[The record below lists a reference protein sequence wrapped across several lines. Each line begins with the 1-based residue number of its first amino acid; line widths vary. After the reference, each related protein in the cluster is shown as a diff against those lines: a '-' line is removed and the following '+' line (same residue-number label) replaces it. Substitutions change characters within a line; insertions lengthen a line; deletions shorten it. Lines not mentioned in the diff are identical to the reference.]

1 MAAIMLIEQK
11 KSRKNRS
18 PVKVRLILFRRES
31 CRIEENEITLKLY
44 SPLTGDFYKNDVDE
58 YGWNNGVADYPTL
71 FSGVDMAYYEESIR
85 EAVEQRDSDDGGN
98 LMPYFDED
106 RNPGVRKKVLSA
118 VPTVEIRDGELMGCT
133 TVKLKEPLTE
143 AEMQDLQDYLK
154 GQFSDGWGEGFEQQE
169 IQTGDG
175 VLFVHFAEEP
185 FDFTVEQVQG
195 TETSKEQPVPKR
207 PKMKLVGQ
215 DGNIF
220 AILGRA
226 SRLLKENGQPDQA
239 KEMRNRVYQS
249 GNYYKALNIISEY
262 VETELSEK
270 VPPKQKKR
278 SDRER

>member
-1 MAAIMLIEQK
+1 
-11 KSRKNRS
+11 
-18 PVKVRLILFRRES
+18 
-31 CRIEENEITLKLY
+31 
-44 SPLTGDFYKNDVDE
+44 
-58 YGWNNGVADYPTL
+58 
-71 FSGVDMAYYEESIR
+71 MAYYEESIR

-133 TVKLKEPLTE
+133 KVKLKEPLTE

-175 VLFVHFAEEP
+175 VLYVHFAEEP
-185 FDFTVEQVQG
+185 FDFIVEQVQG

-207 PKMKLVGQ
+207 PKMKLAGQ

-226 SRLLKENGQPDQA
+226 SRLLKENGQPQQA
-239 KEMRNRVYQS
+239 TEISSRVYQS
-249 GNYYKALNIISEY
+249 GDYYKALNIISEY

>member
-1 MAAIMLIEQK
+1 M
-11 KSRKNRS
+11 
-18 PVKVRLILFRRES
+18 
-31 CRIEENEITLKLY
+31 
-44 SPLTGDFYKNDVDE
+44 
-58 YGWNNGVADYPTL
+58 ADYPTL
-71 FSGVDMAYYEESIR
+71 FSGADMAYYEESIR
-85 EAVEQRDSDDGGN
+85 EAVEQRDDEDGGN

-106 RNPGVRKKVLSA
+106 RNPSVKKKVLSA

-133 TVKLKEPLTE
+133 TVKLKKPLTE

-175 VLFVHFAEEP
+175 VLYVHFAEEP
-185 FDFTVEQVQG
+185 FDFIVEQVQG

-226 SRLLKENGQPDQA
+226 SRLLKENGQPQQA
-239 KEMRNRVYQS
+239 KEMSSRVYQS
-249 GNYYKALNIISEY
+249 GDYYKALNIISEY

>member
-1 MAAIMLIEQK
+1 M
-11 KSRKNRS
+11 
-18 PVKVRLILFRRES
+18 
-31 CRIEENEITLKLY
+31 
-44 SPLTGDFYKNDVDE
+44 
-58 YGWNNGVADYPTL
+58 ADYPTL

-85 EAVEQRDSDDGGN
+85 EAMGQRDNDDGGN

-106 RNPGVRKKVLSA
+106 RNPGVKKKVLSA

-175 VLFVHFAEEP
+175 VLYVHFAEEP
-185 FDFTVEQVQG
+185 FDFIVEQVQG

-226 SRLLKENGQPDQA
+226 SRLLKENGQPQQA
-239 KEMRNRVYQS
+239 KEMSSRVYQS
-249 GNYYKALNIISEY
+249 GDYYKALNIISEY

>member
-1 MAAIMLIEQK
+1 M
-11 KSRKNRS
+11 
-18 PVKVRLILFRRES
+18 
-31 CRIEENEITLKLY
+31 
-44 SPLTGDFYKNDVDE
+44 
-58 YGWNNGVADYPTL
+58 ADYPTL

-106 RNPGVRKKVLSA
+106 RNPSVKKKVLSV

-133 TVKLKEPLTE
+133 TVKLKESLTE

-175 VLFVHFAEEP
+175 VLYVHFAEEP

-207 PKMKLVGQ
+207 PKMKLMGQ

-226 SRLLKENGQPDQA
+226 SRLLKENGQPQQA
-239 KEMRNRVYQS
+239 KEMSSRVYQS
-249 GNYYKALNIISEY
+249 GDYYKALNIISEY

>member
-1 MAAIMLIEQK
+1 M
-11 KSRKNRS
+11 
-18 PVKVRLILFRRES
+18 
-31 CRIEENEITLKLY
+31 
-44 SPLTGDFYKNDVDE
+44 DE

-71 FSGVDMAYYEESIR
+71 FSGVDMAYYEESIQK
-85 EAVEQRDSDDGGN
+85 AVKQRSSDDDGWN

-106 RNPGVRKKVLSA
+106 RNPSVKKKVLSA
-118 VPTVEIRDGELMGCT
+118 IPSVEIRDGELMGCT
-133 TVKLKEPLTE
+133 TVKLKESLTE

-154 GQFSDGWGEGFEQQE
+154 GQFFDGWGEGSEQQE

-175 VLFVHFAEEP
+175 VLYVHFAEEP

-226 SRLLKENGQPDQA
+226 SRLLKENGQPQQA
-239 KEMRNRVYQS
+239 KEMCSRVYQS

-270 VPPKQKKR
+270 SPAKTKK
-278 SDRER
+278 ERGVAR

>member
-1 MAAIMLIEQK
+1 M
-11 KSRKNRS
+11 
-18 PVKVRLILFRRES
+18 
-31 CRIEENEITLKLY
+31 
-44 SPLTGDFYKNDVDE
+44 
-58 YGWNNGVADYPTL
+58 ADYPTL

-85 EAVEQRDSDDGGN
+85 EAVEQRDNDDGGN

-106 RNPGVRKKVLSA
+106 RNPGVRKKVLRA

-175 VLFVHFAEEP
+175 MLYVHFAEEP

-226 SRLLKENGQPDQA
+226 SRLLKENGQPQQA
-239 KEMRNRVYQS
+239 KEMSSRVYQS
-249 GNYYKALNIISEY
+249 GNYYKALNIIGEY

-270 VPPKQKKR
+270 APAKTKK
-278 SDRER
+278 ERGEAR

>member
-1 MAAIMLIEQK
+1 M
-11 KSRKNRS
+11 
-18 PVKVRLILFRRES
+18 
-31 CRIEENEITLKLY
+31 
-44 SPLTGDFYKNDVDE
+44 
-58 YGWNNGVADYPTL
+58 ADYPTL

-85 EAVEQRDSDDGGN
+85 EAVEQRDNDDGN
-98 LMPYFDED
+98 LMLYFNEE
-106 RNPGVRKKVLSA
+106 RNPGVKKKVLSA
-118 VPTVEIRDGELMGCT
+118 IPTVEIRDGELMGCT
-133 TVKLKEPLTE
+133 TVKLKESLTE

-175 VLFVHFAEEP
+175 VLYVHFAEEP
-185 FDFTVEQVQG
+185 FDFIVEQVQG

-239 KEMRNRVYQS
+239 KEMSSRVYQS
-249 GNYYKALNIISEY
+249 GDYYKALNIISEY

>member
-1 MAAIMLIEQK
+1 
-11 KSRKNRS
+11 
-18 PVKVRLILFRRES
+18 
-31 CRIEENEITLKLY
+31 
-44 SPLTGDFYKNDVDE
+44 
-58 YGWNNGVADYPTL
+58 
-71 FSGVDMAYYEESIR
+71 MAYYEESIR

-106 RNPGVRKKVLSA
+106 RNPSVKKKVLSA

-133 TVKLKEPLTE
+133 TVKLKESLTE

-169 IQTGDG
+169 IQTDDG
-175 VLFVHFAEEP
+175 VLYVHFAEEP

-195 TETSKEQPVPKR
+195 TETSKEQPIPKR

-226 SRLLKENGQPDQA
+226 SRLLKENGQPQQA
-239 KEMRNRVYQS
+239 KEMSSRVYQS
-249 GNYYKALNIISEY
+249 GDYYKALNIISEY

-270 VPPKQKKR
+270 VPPKQRKR

>member
-1 MAAIMLIEQK
+1 M
-11 KSRKNRS
+11 
-18 PVKVRLILFRRES
+18 
-31 CRIEENEITLKLY
+31 
-44 SPLTGDFYKNDVDE
+44 
-58 YGWNNGVADYPTL
+58 ADYPTL

-85 EAVEQRDSDDGGN
+85 EAVEQCDNDDGGN

-106 RNPGVRKKVLSA
+106 RNPGVKKKVLSA

-133 TVKLKEPLTE
+133 TVKLKESLTE

-175 VLFVHFAEEP
+175 VLYVHFAEEP
-185 FDFTVEQVQG
+185 FDFTVEQVQD
-195 TETSKEQPVPKR
+195 TEASKEQPIPKR

-226 SRLLKENGQPDQA
+226 SRLLKENGQPQQA
-239 KEMRNRVYQS
+239 KEMSSRVYQS
-249 GNYYKALNIISEY
+249 GDYYKALNIISEY

>member
-1 MAAIMLIEQK
+1 M
-11 KSRKNRS
+11 
-18 PVKVRLILFRRES
+18 
-31 CRIEENEITLKLY
+31 LKLY

-85 EAVEQRDSDDGGN
+85 EAVEQRDNDDGGN

-133 TVKLKEPLTE
+133 TVKLKESLTE
-143 AEMQDLQDYLK
+143 AEMQNLQDYLK

-175 VLFVHFAEEP
+175 VLCVHFAEGP
-185 FDFTVEQVQG
+185 FDFTVEQVQD
-195 TETSKEQPVPKR
+195 TEASKEQPIPKR
-207 PKMKLVGQ
+207 PKMKLVGR

-226 SRLLKENGQPDQA
+226 SRLLKENGRPQQA
-239 KEMRNRVYQS
+239 KEMSSRVYQS
-249 GNYYKALNIISEY
+249 GDYYKALNIISEY

-270 VPPKQKKR
+270 APVKTKK
-278 SDRER
+278 ERGEAR

>member
-1 MAAIMLIEQK
+1 M
-11 KSRKNRS
+11 
-18 PVKVRLILFRRES
+18 
-31 CRIEENEITLKLY
+31 
-44 SPLTGDFYKNDVDE
+44 
-58 YGWNNGVADYPTL
+58 ADYPTL

-106 RNPGVRKKVLSA
+106 RNPSVKKKVLSA

-175 VLFVHFAEEP
+175 VLYVHFVEEP
-185 FDFTVEQVQG
+185 FDFTVEQVQD
-195 TETSKEQPVPKR
+195 TEASKEQPVPKR
-207 PKMKLVGQ
+207 PKMKLVGR

-226 SRLLKENGQPDQA
+226 SRLLKENGQPQQA
-239 KEMRNRVYQS
+239 KEMSSRVYQS
-249 GNYYKALNIISEY
+249 GDYYKALNIISEY

-270 VPPKQKKR
+270 APAKTKK
-278 SDRER
+278 ERGEAR

>member
-1 MAAIMLIEQK
+1 M
-11 KSRKNRS
+11 
-18 PVKVRLILFRRES
+18 
-31 CRIEENEITLKLY
+31 T
-44 SPLTGDFYKNDVDE
+44 
-58 YGWNNGVADYPTL
+58 DYPTL

-106 RNPGVRKKVLSA
+106 RNPSVKKKVLSA

-154 GQFSDGWGEGFEQQE
+154 GQFFDGWGEGFEQQE

-175 VLFVHFAEEP
+175 VLYVHFAEEP

-226 SRLLKENGQPDQA
+226 SRLLKENGQPQQA
-239 KEMRNRVYQS
+239 KEMSSRVYQS
-249 GNYYKALNIISEY
+249 GDYYKALNIISEY

>member
-1 MAAIMLIEQK
+1 M
-11 KSRKNRS
+11 
-18 PVKVRLILFRRES
+18 
-31 CRIEENEITLKLY
+31 
-44 SPLTGDFYKNDVDE
+44 
-58 YGWNNGVADYPTL
+58 ADYPTL

-85 EAVEQRDSDDGGN
+85 EAMGQRDNDDGGN

-106 RNPGVRKKVLSA
+106 RNPGVKKKVLSA

-133 TVKLKEPLTE
+133 TVKLKESLTE
-143 AEMQDLQDYLK
+143 AEMQDLEDYLK

-175 VLFVHFAEEP
+175 VLYVHFAEEP
-185 FDFTVEQVQG
+185 FDFTVEQVQD
-195 TETSKEQPVPKR
+195 TEASKEQPIPKR

-220 AILGRA
+220 AVLGRA
-226 SRLLKENGQPDQA
+226 SRLLKENGQPQQA
-239 KEMRNRVYQS
+239 KEMSSRVYQS
-249 GNYYKALNIISEY
+249 GDYYKALNIISEY

-270 VPPKQKKR
+270 VPPKQRKR